1 MPKGDFSGR
10 EKRLFLAALAFRFGP
25 EGFFCFGGVMGDK
38 ITVPHILKMKQRG
51 EKITCLTA
59 YDYSFARILDEAGVE
74 MLLVGDSLGCVVQ
87 GQPNTLAV
95 TMDEMIYHTRLV
107 ARGRK
112 RALLI
117 SDMPF
122 LSYQTSREQ
131 ALQNAGRFLKE
142 AGAEAV
148 KLEGGVTM
156 RETIDAIVKAGIP
169 VMGHVGLT
177 PQSVH
182 QFGGYKIQGREKDR
196 HERVVRDALAVEE
209 AGAFSIVLEGMPL
222 ELAKEITERLTIP
235 TIGIGAGA
243 HCDGQV
249 LVIHDMLGLFDD
261 FTPKFV
267 KRYAD
272 LKNTV
277 AGAAKEFIGEVKEKK
292 FPTEE
297 HSFR

>member
-1 MPKGDFSGR
+1 
-10 EKRLFLAALAFRFGP
+10 
-25 EGFFCFGGVMGDK
+25 MGDK
-38 ITVPHILKMKQRG
+38 ITVPHIVKMKQRG
-51 EKITCLTA
+51 EKSTCLTA
-59 YDYSFARILDEAGVE
+59 YDYAMARILDEAGVE

-87 GQPNTLAV
+87 GNSNTLAV
-95 TMDEMIYHTRLV
+95 TMEEMIYHTRAV
-107 ARGRK
+107 VRGRK
-112 RALLI
+112 RALVI
-117 SDMPF
+117 GDMPF
-122 LSYQTSREQ
+122 MSYQLNKEQ

-156 RETIDAIVKAGIP
+156 LETIRAIVNAGIP

-182 QFGGYKIQGREKDR
+182 QFGGYKVQGRDANRREM
-196 HERVVRDALAVEE
+196 VLRDALAVAEG
-209 AGAFSIVLEGMPL
+209 GAFAVVLEGIPL
-222 ELAKEITERLTIP
+222 DLAREITERLAIP
-235 TIGIGAGA
+235 TIGIGAGV

-272 LKNTV
+272 VKAAV
-277 AGAAKEFIGEVKEKK
+277 SGAVQDFIGDVKGRK
-292 FPTEE
+292 FPAEE

>member
-1 MPKGDFSGR
+1 MPKGDFSG
-10 EKRLFLAALAFRFGP
+10 EKRLFLPALAFRFGP

-148 KLEGGVTM
+148 KLEGGVTV

-196 HERVVRDALAVEE
+196 RERVLGDALAVEE

-277 AGAAKEFIGEVKEKK
+277 TGAAKEFIGEVKEKK

>member
-1 MPKGDFSGR
+1 MPKGDSSGR
-10 EKRLFLAALAFRFGP
+10 EKRLFLSALAFRFGP

-148 KLEGGVTM
+148 KLEGGVTV

-196 HERVVRDALAVEE
+196 RERVLRDALAVEE

-277 AGAAKEFIGEVKEKK
+277 TGAAKEFIGEVKEKK